1 MSLFTA
7 FFKKSV
13 FFRLSLFF
21 LVCLVFFAMYFAYI
35 FFSLPKI
42 LDLRDYQPP
51 LVSEVYD
58 REGRK
63 VGEFFKQRR
72 ILFPYE
78 DIPDHVIWAF
88 VSAED
93 GSFFR
98 HKGLNFRA
106 IGRAFIANLKAGR
119 KVQGGSTITQQLARM
134 LLLTSKKTYT
144 RKLKEA
150 ILAIRMEASLSKQ
163 DILYI
168 YLNHIYLG
176 HGVYGL
182 ELASR
187 VYFRKSVKD
196 ISLPEAAILAGLP
209 KAPSRF
215 SPVFYPSRAKSRQI
229 YVLRRMYEEGY
240 ISEEGMHEA
249 GLKEIPVFLRKD
261 FSIDSPFYMET
272 VRRLLLKHLGG
283 EDLLSSGL
291 KIHTSMDL
299 NKQKQARLSLR
310 KGLEDLDKRRGF
322 RGVEK
327 NLKEEDREEWKKERD
342 KKLRSQIRKKLLIP
356 GLKVPVL
363 EDGEKAPDSFL
374 KEFDE
379 KFEALEARQNSL
391 EFWKEGKKD
400 LEHEIFEVVIEKV
413 EEERIFVETP
423 WGEEVIDIEDFEWA
437 VLKEKKEEQELLAS
451 ATEIFKKS
459 DIIKVKL
466 IQKEEEE
473 EKDEKDKDPFRL
485 SLYQEPEAEGS
496 LLSFDMENEEIVAL
510 VGGYDFSRSEFNRV
524 WQAKRQSGSVFKPFV
539 YGAALERGLSP
550 RSPISD
556 TPLVFS
562 KKEAEEKKEEEE
574 EEEEF
579 EVQDMWRPS
588 NITNRYLGKILF
600 RKALVRSL
608 NIPTIRIIKRIGL
621 DWTRFYVRSLG
632 IFSPLNS
639 DYTMALGSSSVSLYE
654 ILKAFSVILSQ
665 GKKVSPILVTRIE
678 DFHGEEILKD
688 LSLDEFFEEEI
699 LERDEYLEE
708 EKERW
713 IKNKRT
719 DFQKRWAEVLEDPD
733 TLIPP
738 SNSYVL
744 LNLLEGVIK
753 DLDGT
758 GGRARVL
765 EFPVAGKTGTTD
777 GYYDTWFVG
786 GSSYYSTGIWIGH
799 DKEKTLGKGETGS
812 KTTLP
817 AWIDYMEEI
826 HKDLDPKEFP
836 VPEGVVFSNIDAETG
851 LLVSSESSEV
861 FSQAFLEG
869 SEPKLEEQI
878 SKGRIEE
885 DLESDDLDFLKEDL

>member
-1 MSLFTA
+1 M
-7 FFKKSV
+7 
-13 FFRLSLFF
+13 
-21 LVCLVFFAMYFAYI
+21 YI

-58 REGRK
+58 RKGKK
-63 VGEFFKQRR
+63 VGEFFKERR
-72 ILFPYE
+72 LLFPYE

-93 GSFFR
+93 GSFFK
-98 HKGLNFRA
+98 HGGLNFRA
-106 IGRAFIANLKAGR
+106 IGRAFVANLRAGR
-119 KVQGGSTITQQLARM
+119 KVQGGSTITQQLARI
-134 LLLTSKKTYT
+134 LLLSSKKTYT

-150 ILAIRMEASLSKQ
+150 ILAIRMESSLSKQ

-168 YLNHIYLG
+168 YLNQIYLG
-176 HGVYGL
+176 HGSYGL

-187 VYFRKSVKD
+187 VYFRKSVKE

-215 SPVFYPSRAKSRQI
+215 SPIFYPSRAKSRQI

-240 ISEEGMHEA
+240 ISEEEMHQA

-261 FSIDSPFYMET
+261 FSVDSPFYMET

-299 NKQKQARLSLR
+299 DKQKEARRALR
-310 KGLEDLDKRRGF
+310 KGLEEWDKRRGF
-322 RGVEK
+322 KGVEK
-327 NLKEEDREEWKKERD
+327 NVKVEEQGEWRLERD
-342 KKLRSQIRKKLLIP
+342 KKLRLKLRKKLIIP

-363 EDGEKAPDSFL
+363 EDGEKAPPEFL
-374 KEFDE
+374 AEFKQ
-379 KFEALEARQNSL
+379 KFEALEEKQKSQD
-391 EFWKEGKKD
+391 FWFQHQEDLVGK
-400 LEHEIFEVVIEKV
+400 IFESLILKV
-413 EEERIFVETP
+413 EEEKMVVETP
-423 WGEEVIDIEDFEWA
+423 WGEETLDLEDFEWA
-437 VLKEKKEEQELLAS
+437 VLVSKKEEQNLLTS
-451 ATEIFKKS
+451 AKEMFKKG
-459 DIIKVKL
+459 DVIKLKVISKDEVE
-466 IQKEEEE
+466 KDEEE
-473 EKDEKDKDPFRL
+473 EKKEDFIPVA
-485 SLYQEPEAEGS
+485 LYQEPEAEGA
-496 LLSFDMENEEIVAL
+496 LLSFDMDNEEIVAL

-524 WQAKRQSGSVFKPFV
+524 WQARRQSGSVFKPFV
-539 YGAALERGLSP
+539 YGAALERGFNPVS
-550 RSPISD
+550 SISD

-562 KKEAEEKKEEEE
+562 KKEAEEQEKEEEE
-574 EEEEF
+574 
-579 EVQDMWRPS
+579 QDIGDMWRPS

-608 NIPTIRIIKRIGL
+608 NIPTIRVIEKIGL
-621 DWTRFYVRSLG
+621 DWTRFYVRNLG

-654 ILKAFSVILSQ
+654 ILKAFSVVFAN
-665 GKKVSPILVTRIE
+665 GKVFSPILITKTE
-678 DFHGEEILKD
+678 DFHGEEILKN

-699 LERDEYLEE
+699 LKREEYLEE

-719 DFQKRWAEVLEDPD
+719 PFQERWAEILEDEE
-733 TLIPP
+733 LLLPP

-753 DLDGT
+753 DQDGT
-758 GGRARVL
+758 GGRARGL
-765 EFPVAGKTGTTD
+765 DFPVAGKTGTTD

-786 GSSYYSTGIWIGH
+786 GSAYYSTGVWIGY

-812 KTTLP
+812 KTALP
-817 AWIDYMEEI
+817 VWIDYMDKI
-826 HKDLDPKEFP
+826 HKDLEPLEFP
-836 VPEGVVFSNIDAETG
+836 VPDGVVFSNIDGETG
-851 LLVSSESSEV
+851 TLVSSESDEV
-861 FSQAFLEG
+861 LNQAFLEG
-869 SEPKLEEQI
+869 TEPKVEE
-878 SKGRIEE
+878 SENLGREQ
-885 DLESDDLDFLKEDL
+885 DSLESDDIDFLKEDL